1 MFNLAPSGV
10 YRAAKVTLRAGALLP
25 HRFTLTGTSLPK
37 PLAVSSLWHFP
48 ARHRDSRFASTLLYG
63 APTFLTAVSDDATTR
78 PTHYPTSILPR
89 FPPFAPGGGTVTVT
103 GAGTLEEWMN
113 RPRPPSTRVNVPSK

>member
-37 PLAVSSLWHFP
+37 PLAVSFLWHFP
-48 ARHRDSRFASTLLYG
+48 ARHRDSRFASTLLCG
-63 APTFLTAVSDDATTR
+63 APTFLTAIDGDATTR
-78 PTHYPTSILPR
+78 PTHYPLSILPR
-89 FPPFAPGGGTVTVT
+89 FGVTRAGSDTVVVT
-103 GAGTLEEWMN
+103 GAGTLEE
-113 RPRPPSTRVNVPSK
+113 